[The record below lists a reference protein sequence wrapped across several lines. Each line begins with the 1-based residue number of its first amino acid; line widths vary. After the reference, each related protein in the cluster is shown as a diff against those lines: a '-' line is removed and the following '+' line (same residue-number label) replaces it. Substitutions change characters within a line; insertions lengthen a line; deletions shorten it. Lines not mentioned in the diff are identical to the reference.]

1 MYLAGVSVRRVEDI
15 TEALW
20 GTKVSSGTISNL
32 NKKVYEHIET
42 WRTRKLEGKYPYVYV
57 DGVYLKRSWG
67 GEVQNVSIL
76 VAIGVNQDS
85 CCEIIGATEGMKEDC
100 ESWKEFFVWL
110 KERGLK
116 GVRLIVGDKCLG
128 MLESIPEVFPDAKYQ
143 RCTVHFYRNIFSV
156 IPRNKM
162 KTVAMMLK
170 LSMRKSARK
179 RLAKKPSR

>member
-1 MYLAGVSVRRVEDI
+1 MYLAGVSVCRVEDI

-20 GTKVSSGTISNL
+20 GTKVSPGTISNF
-32 NKKVYEHIET
+32 NKEAYEHIET
-42 WRTRKLEGKYPYVYV
+42 WCTRRLEGEYPYVYV
-57 DGVYLKRSWG
+57 DGVYLKRIWC

-85 CCEIIGATEGMKEDC
+85 CHEIIGAAEGMKEDR

-116 GVRLIVGDKCLG
+116 RVCLVVGDKCLG

-156 IPRNKM
+156 TPRNKM

-170 LSMRKSARK
+170 AIH
-179 RLAKKPSR
+179 A